1 MGIDELDGR
10 LIVLLAR
17 EPRIGVLEASRR
29 LGVARGT
36 VQARLDRLQSNGVI
50 RGFGPQVDPAAL
62 GYPVTAFA
70 TLEIKQGQ
78 GADVRAHLDGVPE
91 VLELH
96 TTTGHGDMLCRL
108 VARSNADLQR
118 VIDRVVGFEGI
129 VRASTAIVMENP
141 VPHRIIRWWSRRRR
155 TTTPPAP
162 DDSRRHKDFF
172 ANKSL
177 QRNLCIPRVEPCPKA
192 TPRTSPRA
200 LRPPDRSPHR
210 WSRASACSTPA
221 RCAVSPT
228 PCGCGCW
235 PSCAARARPP
245 LPNSPNASGSPADP
259 PATTCASSPRTASSR
274 TRPATARGG
283 NGGGRRCTRHRLRRV
298 ADPRR
303 DPDTSSAAG
312 IFLQTV
318 AANHAQEVAVWIAE
332 AQTRLTRWQ
341 PGADLSDFTLRLT
354 PGQSAELVGR
364 LHEVINGYRD
374 LPESP
379 ETQTV
384 RLHTHVLPRSA
395 PAG

>member
-50 RGFGPQVDPAAL
+50 RGFGPQVDPTAL

-141 VPHRIIRWWSRRRR
+141 VPLRII
-155 TTTPPAP
+155 PLVEQAAK
-162 DDSRRHKDFF
+162 DD
-172 ANKSL
+172 
-177 QRNLCIPRVEPCPKA
+177 
-192 TPRTSPRA
+192 
-200 LRPPDRSPHR
+200 
-210 WSRASACSTPA
+210 
-221 RCAVSPT
+221 
-228 PCGCGCW
+228 
-235 PSCAARARPP
+235 
-245 LPNSPNASGSPADP
+245 
-259 PATTCASSPRTASSR
+259 
-274 TRPATARGG
+274 TRP
-283 NGGGRRCTRHRLRRV
+283 
-298 ADPRR
+298 
-303 DPDTSSAAG
+303 
-312 IFLQTV
+312 
-318 AANHAQEVAVWIAE
+318 
-332 AQTRLTRWQ
+332 
-341 PGADLSDFTLRLT
+341 
-354 PGQSAELVGR
+354 
-364 LHEVINGYRD
+364 
-374 LPESP
+374 
-379 ETQTV
+379 
-384 RLHTHVLPRSA
+384 
-395 PAG
+395 